1 MPMTPGKTSAALA
14 GILLMC
20 LGMAM
25 FSFNDALG
33 KWLLGAYGVGQLLLI
48 RSFAALLV
56 LTPMAVAGE
65 GFGAVLRPPQPWWQ
79 LLRVVLTT
87 LEAAAFYLAVAY
99 MPLAETVAFW
109 LATPIYVA
117 MLAGPLLGETIP
129 ARRWVAIG
137 IGFVGVLVALNPGGA
152 AIGWPSLVALAGSF
166 TFALCM
172 IVTRQLRGTPDVT
185 LVFWQTI
192 AAAVMGLALLVPF
205 GWVEPSPRDFALLSL
220 LGIVAMGAH
229 MLTNRSLKLAPAST
243 VVPYQYTLI
252 VWAVVLGWLIWGDV
266 PAWSTVIGVAVIV
279 AAGVWIFLDEKKS
292 GQEELA
298 ATEEVRG

>member
-1 MPMTPGKTSAALA
+1 MISGKSSAALA

-33 KWLLGAYGVGQLLLI
+33 KWLLGVYGVGQLLLI
-48 RSFAALLV
+48 RSAAALVVLV
-56 LTPMAVAGE
+56 PMAAAGE
-65 GFGAVLRPPQPWWQ
+65 GVGAVLRPPQPWWQ
-79 LLRVVLTT
+79 ALRVMLTT

-117 MLAGPLLGETIP
+117 MLAGPLLGEAIP
-129 ARRWVAIG
+129 VRRWVAIG
-137 IGFVGVLVALNPGGA
+137 IGFAGVIVALNPGGA
-152 AIGWPSLVALAGSF
+152 TIGWPSLVALAGSF

-172 IVTRQLRGTPDVT
+172 IVTRKLRGTPDVT
-185 LVFWQTI
+185 LVFWQTV
-192 AAAVMGLALLVPF
+192 AALAMGLVLIVPF
-205 GWVEPSPRDFALLSL
+205 GWLAPSARDFGLLSL

-266 PAWSTVIGVAVIV
+266 PALSTLAGVAIIV
-279 AAGVWIFLDEKKS
+279 AAGVWIFLDEKRS
-292 GQEELA
+292 GQGELVA
-298 ATEEVRG
+298 VEEVRT